1 MKGDEVMGKQKKTF
15 WLPEDVV
22 TALDAL
28 ASDEEKTRTEIV
40 IEAVRLYRDKAG
52 INKPGSL
59 MPDYMMQA
67 LDGLIGSLQTTIN
80 AKSNQLLSTIA
91 IQLFVI
97 QRMMAENLDVDPMLV
112 DEYTRQGVES
122 LKRNNRVF
130 RMQEQLLQEE

>member
-1 MKGDEVMGKQKKTF
+1 MGKQKKTF

-97 QRMMAENLDVDPMLV
+97 QRMMAENLDVDPLLV